1 MPNSIVVKLGA
12 SVLDGA
18 RSASSILDILASY
31 EGKLVVVVSAFRGV
45 ADSLA
50 AARERLPL
58 PAKEA
63 AALLARLARLHEGF
77 LAALDPPAEADRAA
91 RAALAGLLPELRVLL
106 EGAGGA
112 DRMARIASFGDR
124 LAAPCVAAALAA
136 VGRRAEVLEPGR
148 VGLVAEGP
156 WEEAVADLEAS
167 AYQVGKA
174 LGCRDAAVV
183 PGSFGV
189 GSDGLV
195 RLFGRRGSD
204 YSAVALALC
213 LGARC
218 GEPAQD
224 PRDRL
229 AADPSLVP
237 EARRPRGLS
246 HREAA
251 RLARGGARILQPRAA
266 RAAFLGAAPAHSA
279 PREPILEA
287 VEGAHGRA

>member
-1 MPNSIVVKLGA
+1 MPNSIVVKLGG

-31 EGKLVVVVSAFRGV
+31 EGKLVVVVSAFKGV

-77 LAALDPPAEADRAA
+77 LEALGPPAEADRAA
-91 RAALAGLLPELRVLL
+91 RAALAGLLAELRVLL

-112 DRMARIASFGDR
+112 DRMARIASFGER

-136 VGRRAEVLEPGR
+136 VGRRAEVLEPAR

-167 AYQVGKA
+167 APQVGKS
-174 LGCRDAAVV
+174 LGRRDAAVV
-183 PGSFGV
+183 PGSFGF

-195 RLFGRRGSD
+195 RLFGRRGAD

-213 LGARC
+213 LGA
-218 GEPAQD
+218 D
-224 PRDRL
+224 PFR
-229 AADPSLVP
+229 VP

-266 RAAFLGAAPAHSA
+266 RAAFLGAPPAHST

-287 VEGAHGRA
+287 GEGAYGRA